1 VKISVIAEASPESTS
16 EVDVSD
22 SIFAV
27 RFNEPLVHQ
36 AVVAYQAGGRQGTRA
51 QKNRA
56 AARGGGAKPWR
67 QKGTG
72 RARAG
77 TIRSPLWRGG
87 GKIFAASTHD
97 FSQKLNKKMQRG
109 AMRSMLSELVRQGRL
124 LTIDGFQVTAPK
136 TQVLVEKLNKLG
148 VDDALIVTENM
159 DQNLW
164 LSSRNLPQIHVC
176 DVSHIDPVSLLR
188 RNKVVMTIGA
198 IRRLEE
204 RLG

>member
-1 VKISVIAEASPESTS
+1 MKLSVIAEATPETVL
-16 EVDVSD
+16 EIDVSD
-22 SIFAV
+22 GIFAV

-56 AARGGGAKPWR
+56 AVRGGGAKPWR

-72 RARAG
+72 RARVG

-87 GKIFAASTHD
+87 GKVFAAASHD

-109 AMRSMLSELVRQGRL
+109 ALRSMLSELVRQGRL
-124 LTIDGFQVTAPK
+124 LTVDGFQVTAPK
-136 TQVLVEKLNKLG
+136 TKALVEKLSKLG
-148 VDDALIVTENM
+148 VNDALIVTENM

-164 LSSRNLPQIHVC
+164 LSSRNLPQVAVC
-176 DVSHIDPVSLLR
+176 DVSHVDPVSLLQHD
-188 RNKVVMTIGA
+188 KVVMTVGA

-204 RLG
+204 RLA

>member
-1 VKISVIAEASPESTS
+1 MKLSVIAEATPETAS
-16 EVDVSD
+16 EIDVSD

-87 GKIFAASTHD
+87 GKVFAASTHD

-109 AMRSMLSELVRQGRL
+109 ALRSMLSELVRQGRL
-124 LTIDGFQVTAPK
+124 LTVDGFQVTAPK
-136 TQVLVEKLNKLG
+136 TKVLVEKLNKLG
-148 VDDALIVTENM
+148 VDDALIVIENM

-164 LSSRNLPQIHVC
+164 LSSRNLPQVHVC
-176 DVSHIDPVSLLR
+176 DVSHVDPVSLLR
-188 RNKVVMTIGA
+188 HDKVVMTVGA

-204 RLG
+204 RLS

>member
-1 VKISVIAEASPESTS
+1 MKISVIAEASPESTS

>member
-1 VKISVIAEASPESTS
+1 MKLSVLAEATPGTTS
-16 EVDVSD
+16 EIDVAD

-56 AARGGGAKPWR
+56 AVRGGGAKPWR

-87 GKIFAASTHD
+87 GKVFATSTHD

-109 AMRSMLSELVRQGRL
+109 ALRSMLSELVRQGRL
-124 LTIDGFQVTAPK
+124 LTIDGFQITAPK
-136 TQVLVEKLNKLG
+136 TKVLVEKLNKLG
-148 VDDALIVTENM
+148 VNDALIVTEDK

-164 LSSRNLPQIHVC
+164 LSSRNLPQVHVC
-176 DVSHIDPVSLLR
+176 DVSHVDPVSLLR
-188 RNKVVMTIGA
+188 HDKVVMTVGA

-204 RLG
+204 RLA

>member
-1 VKISVIAEASPESTS
+1 MKLNVIAEATPEKAS
-16 EVDVSD
+16 EIDVSD

-27 RFNEPLVHQ
+27 GFNEPLVHQ

-51 QKNRA
+51 QKSRS

-72 RARAG
+72 RARVG

-87 GKIFAASTHD
+87 GRVFAASTHD

-124 LTIDGFQVTAPK
+124 LTIDQFQVTAPK
-136 TQVLVEKLNKLG
+136 TKVLVEKLNKLG
-148 VDDALIVTENM
+148 VDNALIVTENM
-159 DQNLW
+159 DQNLL
-164 LSSRNLPQIHVC
+164 LSSRNLPRVHVC

-188 RNKVVMTIGA
+188 HDKVLMTIGA

-204 RLG
+204 RLA